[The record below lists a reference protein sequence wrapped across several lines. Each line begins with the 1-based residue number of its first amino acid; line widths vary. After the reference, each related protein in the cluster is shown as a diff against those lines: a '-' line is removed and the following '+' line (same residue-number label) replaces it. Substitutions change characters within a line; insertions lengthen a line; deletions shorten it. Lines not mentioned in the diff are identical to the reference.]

1 MPFFS
6 DGEGVLECAS
16 GSPSGRNFLNI
27 LDFFRRHFGLL
38 GSLGDPMG
46 AFRLKDRFWT
56 DLGSFLVTLGRA
68 FGGQGET
75 MNAQNGPQV
84 SPQRLPEPFLGVQI
98 GAGIGETHFV
108 RNCADFGRP

>member
-1 MPFFS
+1 
-6 DGEGVLECAS
+6 
-16 GSPSGRNFLNI
+16 
-27 LDFFRRHFGLL
+27 
-38 GSLGDPMG
+38 MG
-46 AFRLKDRFWT
+46 AFRLKGRFWI

-108 RNCADFGRP
+108 RNCADFGKPLQGQNVTKTK